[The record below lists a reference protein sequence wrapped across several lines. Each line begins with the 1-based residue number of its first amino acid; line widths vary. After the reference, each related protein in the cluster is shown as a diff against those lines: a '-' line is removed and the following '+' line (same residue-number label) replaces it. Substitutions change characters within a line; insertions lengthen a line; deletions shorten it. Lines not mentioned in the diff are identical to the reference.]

1 MMLKKSLLLL
11 LFLIL
16 PLFGNIYDIP
26 KEVKIEGKFAKS
38 KRCVRCHLD
47 IYLEFKNS
55 KHNLSNIL
63 TDDIHKAMWKANPL
77 SKEKKYICATCHAP
91 TAKGLKKLKE
101 GKATLSKKE
110 KTHLEGVS
118 CAFCHRIKSIEK
130 HNKKYKYILNN
141 KKREYY
147 GTRVAIERSEF
158 HDINI
163 TNKEFKIGNSCLAC
177 HSQHSRNK
185 QLVLKKDNKKFVGY
199 CVYSKL
205 DKPNQDKIN
214 NKKQNCITCHMPQV
228 EGSLSDRVDTKTHAY
243 HGFAGISNDMKMLQK
258 YVKLDIKRE
267 KNRFDIIIKNLSP
280 HDLLL
285 HPIRGLEIKVFINDK
300 IFKKMMFKKESAVFD
315 VAPLAWLEKNITY
328 KNSIKANSSKIVSFE
343 YTLKKDD
350 IVKVKLYYHKI
361 REEIAKKVNFK
372 SKKDNVK
379 LFKERVFKGDL

>member
-11 LFLIL
+11 IFLIL

-214 NKKQNCITCHMPQV
+214 NKK
-228 EGSLSDRVDTKTHAY
+228 
-243 HGFAGISNDMKMLQK
+243 GI
-258 YVKLDIKRE
+258 E
-267 KNRFDIIIKNLSP
+267 KQEN
-280 HDLLL
+280 
-285 HPIRGLEIKVFINDK
+285 INN
-300 IFKKMMFKKESAVFD
+300 
-315 VAPLAWLEKNITY
+315 PY
-328 KNSIKANSSKIVSFE
+328 
-343 YTLKKDD
+343 
-350 IVKVKLYYHKI
+350 
-361 REEIAKKVNFK
+361 
-372 SKKDNVK
+372 
-379 LFKERVFKGDL
+379 